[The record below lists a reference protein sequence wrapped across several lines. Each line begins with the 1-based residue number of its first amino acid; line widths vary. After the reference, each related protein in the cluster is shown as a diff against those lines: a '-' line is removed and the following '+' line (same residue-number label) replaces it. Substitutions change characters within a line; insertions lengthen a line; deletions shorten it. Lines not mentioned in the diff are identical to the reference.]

1 MSPGTAAASSAPVIE
16 GMLTDPAATDV
27 TIPHPDLA
35 ALPEPLRRRLP
46 PGAHRPTAVGLRT
59 RVVDRLVIHGAP
71 LEFPELCRRAIPEE
85 TRYLILDLDRTLHL
99 QRNMGELLG
108 WELCA
113 RDGYGRD
120 RLAAVEHRRRPGRFF
135 LDWTRPAALLRYLLI
150 GARTWAYPGLFYLL
164 FGKIAGRFDLS
175 RRWSFRTLGLD
186 PLAAAQRLPQT
197 ALLRYMAG
205 ATAEELRLLARR
217 VWDRHGDDQVI
228 EREDLAWLRARCPR
242 LRIVIS
248 SASPEPTL
256 AVAAE
261 NLAVDDVVCS
271 TVEEHEGRV
280 SAPYW
285 AAPSRRARGAAAHV
299 SPPSRTRIN
308 SSRAKIEALLARY
321 PDLEDPAVVSVGITD
336 TDRGED
342 HCWADHFTRVVDVNS
357 SAPFPPIVRAASPLR
372 EIHSAALLTRRER
385 GGGGSRDPRRPPR
398 AWRDRVFSGA
408 ELLAR
413 LAGAA
418 ELVEELAVQADEIAA
433 RLDQARRSVR
443 EQIQAVTEG
452 LESLVRTLND
462 ASGDAHQAAAEELRR
477 ELRRERG
484 LRRALVRAERPL
496 ASLACARAKILASSR
511 AALAAP

>member
-1 MSPGTAAASSAPVIE
+1 
-16 GMLTDPAATDV
+16 MLTHPAATRDARV
-27 TIPHPDLA
+27 PHRD
-35 ALPEPLRRRLP
+35 
-46 PGAHRPTAVGLRT
+46 PGAHPGRPRHHVPPAPRPAAAHLHART
-59 RVVDRLVIHGAP
+59 VERLVIHGAP
-71 LEFPELCRRAIPEE
+71 IDFPELCRRAIPED
-85 TRYLILDLDRTLHL
+85 TRYLVLDLDRTLHL
-99 QRNMGELLG
+99 ERNMGELLG

-135 LDWTRPAALLRYLLI
+135 LDWSRPAALLRYLFI
-150 GARTWAYPGLFYLL
+150 GARTWTYPGLFYLL
-164 FGKIAGRFDLS
+164 FGKLAGRFDLT
-175 RRWSFRTLGLD
+175 RRWSFRALGVD

-197 ALLRYMAG
+197 ALLRHMAG

-217 VWDRHGDDQVI
+217 VWERHRADQVI

-242 LRIVIS
+242 LRIVIA

-261 NLAVDDVVCS
+261 DLGVDDVVCS

-285 AAPSRRARGAAAHV
+285 APPPLRALGSATRV

-321 PDLEDPAVVSVGITD
+321 PDIQDPAVVSVGITD

-357 SAPFPPIVRAASPLR
+357 SAPFPPIVHASSPLR

-385 GGGGSRDPRRPPR
+385 AGRCSRDPRRHAGAR
-398 AWRDRVFSGA
+398 SDRVFSSA
-408 ELLAR
+408 DLYAR
-413 LAGAA
+413 LAEAVG
-418 ELVEELAVQADEIAA
+418 LVEELAVRADEIAA
-433 RLDQARRSVR
+433 RLDHARRSVR
-443 EQIQAVTEG
+443 DQLRAATEG
-452 LESLVRTLND
+452 IESLVRALNE
-462 ASGDAHQAAAEELRR
+462 AGGDARRAAAEELRLA
-477 ELRRERG
+477 LRGESA
-484 LRRALVRAERPL
+484 LRRALVRVERPL
-496 ASLACARAKILASSR
+496 ASLACSRARVLASSR